1 MLEITQRNSVRHQ
14 FKNVFIKQ
22 RFYLFNKLGERYA
35 EDTYAYFLDMKLN
48 IIYIKSLDDS
58 TTKP

>member
-48 IIYIKSLDDS
+48 I
-58 TTKP
+58 